1 MSRFSDSRYQHS
13 DHSDNDNSDFTQNQE
28 EDLRNPVI
36 EEGTSENTHDYDIID
51 EALIPMNSSIE
62 NYNQHFYELYEK
74 IRTGRTVIP
83 DLVKSLDDYIII
95 PKKINFDEDL
105 EITVNCLRALSYA
118 STKYW
123 GTHQNLARMVLV
135 DIFFSYAFFW
145 DSVYDDTWNEELL
158 SFGI

>member
-36 EEGTSENTHDYDIID
+36 THDIID
-51 EALIPMNSSIE
+51 EALIPMNSSID

-95 PKKINFDEDL
+95 PKKINFDKDL

-123 GTHQNLARMVLV
+123 GTHQNLTRMILV
-135 DIFFSYAFFW
+135 DIFFPEAVCW
-145 DSVYDDTWNEELL
+145 QSVYDDTWNEELM

>member
-1 MSRFSDSRYQHS
+1 MRRADRQFFLCLH
-13 DHSDNDNSDFTQNQE
+13 HPTVNQE
-28 EDLRNPVI
+28 EHLRNNY
-36 EEGTSENTHDYDIID
+36 EEEYDNTVDYDLID
-51 EALIPMNSSIE
+51 ENLIPVNPSID

-74 IRTGRTVIP
+74 IRTGRTAIP
-83 DLVKSLDDYIII
+83 DLIKSLDDYIIV

-123 GTHQNLARMVLV
+123 GTHQNLARMILV
-135 DIFFSYAFFW
+135 DIFFSEAFYW
-145 DSVYDDTWNEELL
+145 QSVYEDTWNEELQ

>member
-1 MSRFSDSRYQHS
+1 MSRFSDLHYQHS
-13 DHSDNDNSDFTQNQE
+13 DHSDNENDNSDFTQNQE
-28 EDLRNPVI
+28 EELRNPVI
-36 EEGTSENTHDYDIID
+36 THDYDYDIID
-51 EALIPMNSSIE
+51 EALIPMNSSID

-74 IRTGRTVIP
+74 IRSGRTLIP
-83 DLVKSLDDYIII
+83 DLIKSLDDYIII

-135 DIFFSYAFFW
+135 YIFFSYAFFW